1 VTFSPADARITAAI
15 QKAAA
20 TWGGVY
26 GVAVPTE
33 LVRAIIVRESGSG
46 DPLTVDTL
54 AKRTE
59 TVGAMKGHT
68 SYGLMQVLDSTAA
81 GLGLTGDPTA
91 LFIPEIGIS
100 YGVKY
105 LASQLKRYGGDVPR
119 AIAAYNAGSVFKRS
133 DGSFVNQSYVDF
145 VTEKMQE
152 FGQLVAQAARTSG
165 PTALVLVVLLLVL
178 LAARKR
184 MS

>member
-1 VTFSPADARITAAI
+1 MKFAPTDARITAAI
-15 QKAAA
+15 QKAAT

-26 GVAVPTE
+26 GVTVPTE
-33 LVRAIIVRESGSG
+33 LVRAIVVRESGSG
-46 DPLTVDTL
+46 EPVMVDTL

-59 TVGAMKGHT
+59 TVGTMKGHA

-119 AIAAYNAGSVFKRS
+119 AVAAYNSGSVVKRS
-133 DGSFVNQSYVDF
+133 DGSFVNQNYVDF
-145 VTEKMQE
+145 VMEKMQE
-152 FGQLVAQAARTSG
+152 FGQLVAETARTSG
-165 PTALVLVVLLLVL
+165 PTVLVLALLLFVW

-184 MS
+184 VA